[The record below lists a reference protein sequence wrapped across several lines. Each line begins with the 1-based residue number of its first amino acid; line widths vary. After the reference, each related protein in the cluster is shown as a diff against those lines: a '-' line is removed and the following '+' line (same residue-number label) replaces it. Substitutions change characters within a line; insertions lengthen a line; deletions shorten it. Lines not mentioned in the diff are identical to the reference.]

1 MSCDNIS
8 ISSLDDIVVDPPEMF
23 DDPVSVSVSQSK
35 TEKNEQEVR
44 LIIEVV

>member
-23 DDPVSVSVSQSK
+23 DDPVSVSQSK
-35 TEKNEQEVR
+35 TENNQQEVR
-44 LIIEVV
+44 LLK